1 MYSRFHN
8 MEGTKR
14 FGPYCILVTMLILS
28 SCGEQPMRTLDIP
41 NPNDESIDSV
51 MLSDESEDSG
61 LDSIANNAYL
71 EITDTTEK
79 DSMPNLRTGTMDT
92 TSINALPVNS
102 TLKTIQAVFL
112 SADCSGSRCELI
124 FEDETEVAVRFCGAY
139 GDFISAD
146 LRSANREMIGKK
158 FMVIYRTGTDK
169 SKSKNEKEADTNCN
183 IIVFAKPL

>member
-1 MYSRFHN
+1 
-8 MEGTKR
+8 
-14 FGPYCILVTMLILS
+14 
-28 SCGEQPMRTLDIP
+28 MRTLDIP

-61 LDSIANNAYL
+61 LDPIANNAYL

-92 TSINALPVNS
+92 TTINALPVNS
-102 TLKTIQAVFL
+102 TLKTIQVVFL